1 MAPADI
7 LPSLIELSI
16 AIAGFSAVVVAIQER
31 ARTDAQVRIYLNSLL
46 LSTFNACA
54 LSVGA
59 MVLLASPLDAAA
71 AWTIT
76 SLAHALV
83 AIGVLVVRER
93 QRRRGTF
100 ERTRALRLAR
110 IVLYAVAVTQ
120 TINAIALQE
129 AWIAALGLGAYSLL
143 GFGFF
148 VALLSELIRPDAE

>member
-1 MAPADI
+1 MTPADV

-31 ARTDAQVRIYLNSLL
+31 ARSDAQVRIYLNSLL

-59 MVLLASPLDAAA
+59 MVLLSSPLGADT
-71 AWTIT
+71 AWSVT
-76 SLAHALV
+76 SLAHAFVSV
-83 AIGVLVVRER
+83 AILVVREL
-93 QRRRGTF
+93 QRRQGTF
-100 ERTRALRLAR
+100 VRTRPLRLAR
-110 IVLYAVAVTQ
+110 LVLYTVGVMQ
-120 TINAIALQE
+120 LVNGLVLHE
-129 AWIAALGLGAYSLL
+129 PWIAVFGLGAYSLL